1 MPEHMDL
8 EHLEVVDLNNLG
20 RQWAVVAV
28 DMAHH
33 LKQHMACHL
42 KTTITTLSN
51 KTTIL
56 LAKAKSNN
64 SSISTTTQDSNQ
76 CQNIAI
82 KATWNIK
89 LQPGTK
95 TNTARKTALKATQ
108 TANQLH
114 QINILTKTLH
124 K

>member
-1 MPEHMDL
+1 MGQEHQV
-8 EHLEVVDLNNLG
+8 EEDLNNQD
-20 RQWAVVAV
+20 QWVVAV
-28 DMAHH
+28 DTVDLHKQHTAWH
-33 LKQHMACHL
+33 LKI
-42 KTTITTLSN
+42 TITTLS

-56 LAKAKSNN
+56 PTKSNNN
-64 SSISTTTQDSNQ
+64 SSITTRDNQ

-95 TNTARKTALKATQ
+95 TNIARKTAPKATQ

>member
-82 KATWNIK
+82 KATWNTK
-89 LQPGTK
+89 LQRGTK
-95 TNTARKTALKATQ
+95 TNIKVKTAPRATL

-114 QINILTKTLH
+114 QINISTKTLH